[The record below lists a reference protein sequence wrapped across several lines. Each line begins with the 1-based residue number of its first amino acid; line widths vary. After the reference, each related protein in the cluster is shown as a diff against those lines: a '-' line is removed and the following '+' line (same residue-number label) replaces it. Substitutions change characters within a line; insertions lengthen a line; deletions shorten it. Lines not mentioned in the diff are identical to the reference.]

1 MSEPA
6 VAARPSLLARV
17 PAGGTR
23 DTDAILDRF
32 LAWVG
37 ELGLEPYPHQ
47 EEAFLELMLGRHV
60 VLSTPTGSGK
70 SLVALCLHFKALCE
84 GQRSFYTAPLKALA
98 SEKFFSLCEDLGPE
112 TVGML
117 TGDASINPT
126 APVVCCTAE
135 VLANMALRQGAAL
148 AAPYVVMDEFHFYAD
163 RDRGAAWQIPL
174 LALPRTRFLLMS
186 ATLGNTA
193 AIEERLERRTGVAVA
208 HVHSDERPVP
218 LDFEYRETP
227 IHETVAELVAQKRA
241 PVYVVNFT
249 QRECGELA
257 QGLTSANF
265 STREERGRI
274 AEALVGARFDTPYG
288 KDLSRILRH
297 GIGIHHAGLLPRYR
311 LLVERLAQRGL
322 LQVVCGT
329 DTLGVGV
336 NVPIRTVLFAKLS
349 KYDGEKVALL
359 RVREF
364 RQIAGRAG
372 RKGFD
377 VRGSVVCQAPEHVI
391 ENRREAAKPGARK
404 NQPKKKPP
412 RGFVAWSRETFDK
425 LIASQPEPLTS
436 VFDVNHGMLV
446 HVLQREGADGFRG
459 EGWRAVIELI
469 ALSHEPPAS
478 QARLRR
484 RAAQLLRSLRHVGV
498 VEVVRDAQRRARLRV
513 TETLQLDFSL
523 FATLSLYLV
532 EAAQALD
539 REAPSYA
546 LELISLAEAVLE
558 NPMPIL
564 LAQRDRAR
572 GELLA
577 QLKAEGVPYE
587 DRIARL
593 ETVSWPQPEAEFI
606 AASFRLFAEKHPWVG
621 EADLHPKGVARE
633 MFEGCL
639 GFVDCVRELGVG
651 RSEGLLLRY
660 VSQVHDTLVRSLPDD
675 CKTQAVYDA
684 IAYFRTLVQGVDAS
698 LLQAWEALRAPSSA
712 AAAAP
717 PPPPFDLAL
726 HERALVARVRAELH
740 GLVRAL
746 ATQDWEAAAASVRAD
761 PDDVWDADRI
771 AHALAPFLDEYGRL
785 DFTPAARLAHRTRID
800 AAGPRRWRVAQ
811 VLVDPAGDEL
821 WAVHGDVDLSRDR
834 DLEGPL
840 VQLRRIGP

>member
-1 MSEPA
+1 MSEA
-6 VAARPSLLARV
+6 IRVARPSLLARL
-17 PAGGTR
+17 PAGGTN
-23 DTDAILDRF
+23 DSDEILDRF
-32 LAWVG
+32 LGWISD
-37 ELGLEPYPHQ
+37 LGLEPYPHQ

-98 SEKFFSLCEDLGPE
+98 SEKFFSLCDDLGPE

-117 TGDASINPT
+117 TGDASINAS

-135 VLANMALRQGAAL
+135 VLSNMALRQGAAL

-193 AIEERLERRTGVAVA
+193 VIEERLEKRTQVPVA

-227 IHETVAELVAQKRA
+227 IQETVAELVAQNRA

-257 QGLTSANF
+257 QALTSANF
-265 STREERGRI
+265 STREDRARI
-274 AEALVGARFDTPYG
+274 AAELSGVRFDTPYG

-391 ENRREAAKPGARK
+391 QNRRDAARPGAKK
-404 NQPKKKPP
+404 NAPKKKPP
-412 RGFVAWSRETFDK
+412 RGFVPWGRDTFDK
-425 LIASQPEPLTS
+425 LIASPPETLAA
-436 VFDVNHGMLV
+436 VFDVNHGMLM
-446 HVLQREGADGFRG
+446 HVLQRPDADGDRG
-459 EGWRAVIELI
+459 EGWRAVAELI
-469 ALSHEPPAS
+469 ALSHESPAS
-478 QARLRR
+478 KAHLRR
-484 RAAQLLRSLRHVGV
+484 RAAQLLRSLRQADV
-498 VEVVRDAQRRARLRV
+498 VEIVRDVNGRPRLRV
-513 TETLQLDFSL
+513 AQALQFDFSL
-523 FATLSLYLV
+523 FATFSLYLV
-532 EAAQALD
+532 EAVQALD
-539 REAPSYA
+539 RESPSYA

-558 NPMPIL
+558 NPMAIL
-564 LAQRDRAR
+564 IAQRDRAR
-572 GELLA
+572 GELIA

-587 DRIARL
+587 DRIQRL
-593 ETVSWPQPEAEFI
+593 EGVSWPQPEAEFI
-606 AASFRLFAEKHPWVG
+606 AATFRLFAAKHPWVG
-621 EADLHPKGVARE
+621 EGDLHPKSVARE

-639 GFVDCVRELGVG
+639 GFVDYVRELGVG

-660 VSQVHDTLVRSLPDD
+660 LSQVHDTLVRSVPDES
-675 CKTQAVYDA
+675 KTQAVYDG
-684 IAYFRTLVQGVDAS
+684 IAYFRTLVQSVDAS
-698 LLQAWEALRAPSSA
+698 LLQAWEALRDPTLAPA
-712 AAAAP
+712 PEAP
-717 PPPPFDLAL
+717 PQSFDLAQN
-726 HERALVARVRAELH
+726 ERALVARVRAELH

-746 ATQDWEAAAASVRAD
+746 ASQDWEAAVANVRAD
-761 PDDVWDADRI
+761 SEDVWDADRF
-771 AHALAPFLDEYGRL
+771 AHALAPFFEEYARL
-785 DFTPAARLAHRTRID
+785 DFTPDARLAHRTRID

-811 VLVDPAGDEL
+811 VLVDPSGDEL
-821 WAVHGDVDLSRDR
+821 WAVHGEVDLSQERDPK
-834 DLEGPL
+834 GPL
-840 VQLRRIGP
+840 VQIRRIGP

>member
-1 MSEPA
+1 LI
-6 VAARPSLLARV
+6 ARI

-23 DTDAILDRF
+23 DTDEILGRF
-32 LAWVG
+32 LGWISA
-37 ELGLEPYPHQ
+37 LGLEPYPHQ

-98 SEKFFSLCEDLGPE
+98 SEKFFSLCDDLGPE

-117 TGDASINPT
+117 TGDASINPS
-126 APVVCCTAE
+126 ARVLCCTAE

-163 RDRGAAWQIPL
+163 RERGAAWQIPL

-193 AIEERLERRTGVAVA
+193 GIEERLHARTGVPVA

-218 LDFEYRETP
+218 LDFEYRETQV
-227 IHETVAELVAQKRA
+227 HETVAELVAQNRA
-241 PVYVVNFT
+241 PIYVVNFT

-265 STREERGRI
+265 SSREERARI
-274 AEALVGARFDTPYG
+274 AVALTGFRFDTPYG

-297 GIGIHHAGLLPRYR
+297 GIGIHHAGLLPKYR

-349 KYDGEKVALL
+349 KFDGEKVALL

-391 ENRREAAKPGARK
+391 LKRREAARPGAKK
-404 NQPKKKPP
+404 NAPKRKPP
-412 RGFVAWSRETFDK
+412 RGFVPWSRDTFDR
-425 LIASQPEPLTS
+425 LIASPPEMLAS
-436 VFDVNHGMLV
+436 VFDVNHGLLV
-446 HVLQREGADGFRG
+446 HVLQRPDADGFRG
-459 EGWRAVIELI
+459 EGWRAVAELI
-469 ALSHEPPAS
+469 ALSHESPVS
-478 QARLRR
+478 KARLRR
-484 RAAQLLRSLRHVGV
+484 RAALLLRSLRHASV
-498 VEVVRDAQRRARLRV
+498 VEIARDAQGRPRLRV
-513 TETLQLDFSL
+513 TQALQLDFSL

-539 REAPSYA
+539 REAPAYA
-546 LELISLAEAVLE
+546 LELISLVEAILE

-564 LAQRDRAR
+564 LAARERAR

-587 DRIARL
+587 DRIRRL
-593 ETVSWPQPEAEFI
+593 ESVTWPQPEAEFI
-606 AASFRLFAEKHPWVG
+606 GATFRLFAEKHPWVG
-621 EADLHPKGVARE
+621 EADLHPKAVARE

-639 GFVDCVRELGVG
+639 GFVDYVRELGVG

-660 VSQVHDTLVRSLPDD
+660 LSQVHDTLVRSVPDER
-675 CKTQAVYDA
+675 KTQAVYDA
-684 IAYFRTLVQGVDAS
+684 IAYFRTLVQSVDAS
-698 LLQAWEALRAPSSA
+698 LLQAWEALRAPTVSA
-712 AAAAP
+712 SPETP
-717 PPPPFDLAL
+717 PPPPFDLASND
-726 HERALVARVRAELH
+726 RALVARVRAELH

-746 ATQDWEAAAASVRAD
+746 ARQDWEAAVASVRANPED
-761 PDDVWDADRI
+761 AWDAERF
-771 AHALAPFLDEYGRL
+771 AHALAPFLEEYGRL
-785 DFTPAARLAHRTRID
+785 DFTQGARLAHRTRID

-821 WAVHGDVDLSRDR
+821 WAVHGEVDLSRER
-834 DLEGPL
+834 DPEDPL

>member
-1 MSEPA
+1 VSQTTA
-6 VAARPSLLARV
+6 IARPSLLARV
-17 PAGGTR
+17 PEGGTS
-23 DTDAILDRF
+23 DTDEILGRF
-32 LAWVG
+32 LEWVAD
-37 ELGLEPYPHQ
+37 LGLEPYPHQ
-47 EEAFLELMLGRHV
+47 EEAFLELMLGKHV

-98 SEKFFSLCEDLGPE
+98 SEKFFALCDALGPE

-117 TGDASINPT
+117 TGDASINPS

-135 VLANMALRQGAAL
+135 VLANMALRQGETL
-148 AAPYVVMDEFHFYAD
+148 DAPQVVMDEFHFYAD

-174 LALPRTRFLLMS
+174 LALPRARFLLMS

-193 AIEERLERRTGVAVA
+193 AIEEKLEARSGVAVA

-218 LDFEYRETP
+218 LDFAYRETP
-227 IHETVAELVAQKRA
+227 IHETVAELVAQGRA
-241 PVYVVNFT
+241 PIYVVNFT

-265 STREERGRI
+265 STREERAEI
-274 AEALVGARFDTPYG
+274 ADALVGTRFDTPYG

-297 GIGIHHAGLLPRYR
+297 AIGIHHAGLLPRYR
-311 LLVERLAQRGL
+311 LLVEKLAQRGL
-322 LQVVCGT
+322 LKVVCGT

-349 KYDGEKVALL
+349 KFDGEKVALL

-377 VRGSVVCQAPEHVI
+377 ERGSVVCQAPEHVI
-391 ENRREAAKPGARK
+391 QNRRDAAKPGAKK
-404 NQPKKKPP
+404 NAVKKKPP
-412 RGFVAWSRETFDK
+412 RGFVAWTRDSFEK
-425 LIASQPEPLTS
+425 LIASPPETLTS
-436 VFDVNHGMLV
+436 VFDVDHGLLV
-446 HVLQREGADGFRG
+446 HVLQRPEAAGFRG
-459 EGWRAVIELI
+459 EGWRAAAELI
-469 ALSHEPPAS
+469 ALSHESPAAK
-478 QARLRR
+478 ARLRR
-484 RAAQLLRSLRHVGV
+484 RAAQLLRSLRHAGV
-498 VEVVRDAQRRARLRV
+498 VEVVRDARRRARLRV
-513 TETLQLDFSL
+513 TETLQLEFSL

-532 EAAQALD
+532 EAARALD
-539 REAPSYA
+539 PESADYA
-546 LELISLAEAVLE
+546 SELISLVEAILE

-564 LAQRDRAR
+564 LAQRERAR
-572 GELLA
+572 GERLA
-577 QLKAEGVPYE
+577 ELKAEGVPYE
-587 DRIARL
+587 DRIRRL
-593 ETVSWPQPEAEFI
+593 ESVSWPQPEAEFI
-606 AASFRLFAEKHPWVG
+606 AASFQLFAEKHPWVG

-633 MFEGCL
+633 MFERCI
-639 GFVDCVRELGVG
+639 GFVDQVRELGIG

-660 VSQVHDTLVRSLPDD
+660 LSQVHDTLVRSLPEEH
-675 CKTQAVYDA
+675 KTQAVYDA

-698 LLQAWEALRAPSSA
+698 LLQAWEALRSPSLAPAPA
-712 AAAAP
+712 A

-726 HERALVARVRAELH
+726 HERARTARLRAELH

-746 ATQDWEAAAASVRAD
+746 AAQDWEAAAASVRRD
-761 PDDVWDADRI
+761 PDDLWDAERF
-771 AHALAPFLDEYGRL
+771 ARALAPFFEEYGSL
-785 DFTPAARLAHRTRID
+785 GFSPDARLAHRTRVD

-821 WAVHGDVDLSRDR
+821 WAVHGEVDLARERDPQ
-834 DLEGPL
+834 GPL
-840 VQLRRIGP
+840 LAVRRIGP